1 MQLVAK
7 NRGIKYPLSRPDEI
21 PFPIHNHKA
30 SQADESPFFLN
41 SFSLFLLLLFSVFFH
56 CILSVGFSSFDTL
69 SFPHQAQKAF
79 DHGKQASLS
88 QSFIYEPVSF
98 ETNSP
103 LFSTPNTKTMPRPA
117 HGAVGLAF
125 IGTRVLQTVCLL
137 VSMSLV
143 AKFIE
148 AMVDDQQAPPAPLVG
163 VLCVVCFAI
172 LYCATTLL
180 LYWDHQLPLLPT
192 AGLDGLFFL
201 ALMISSI
208 IIGKPL
214 SYLSCKAAS
223 GGAKELVENVG
234 QNLGKN
240 PTSTAVAAATAAAV
254 TTAPTVAAYTAT
266 TPTTTYASTVYTT
279 TTVANAAVTVAAT
292 LSPGSSTKVVGSDGN
307 TYTISGRLLKRVE
320 EVTTMDYANW
330 IQGGTPSDCTMMKAV
345 WGFGIALT
353 ILFVFSAVMVLFI
366 WKAGRAKSAPKQV
379 AEGA

>member
-1 MQLVAK
+1 
-7 NRGIKYPLSRPDEI
+7 
-21 PFPIHNHKA
+21 
-30 SQADESPFFLN
+30 
-41 SFSLFLLLLFSVFFH
+41 
-56 CILSVGFSSFDTL
+56 
-69 SFPHQAQKAF
+69 
-79 DHGKQASLS
+79 
-88 QSFIYEPVSF
+88 
-98 ETNSP
+98 
-103 LFSTPNTKTMPRPA
+103 MPRPA

-125 IGTRVLQTVCLL
+125 IGTRVLQTICLL
-137 VSMSLV
+137 VSMSLA

-163 VLCVVCFAI
+163 ILCVVCFAI
-172 LYCATTLL
+172 LYCGTTLL

-192 AGLDGLFFL
+192 AGLDSLFFL

-223 GGAKELVENVG
+223 GSAGELIENVG

-240 PTSTAVAAATAAAV
+240 PTTTTAAAAAAVAA

-266 TPTTTYASTVYTT
+266 TPTATYASTVVSYTT
-279 TTVANAAVTVAAT
+279 TTISNAAVTVAAT
-292 LSPGSSTKVVGSDGN
+292 LSPGSSTTVVGSDGK
-307 TYTISGRLLKRVE
+307 TYTISSRLIKRVE
-320 EVTTMDYANW
+320 EVTTVDYANW
-330 IQGGTPSDCTMMKAV
+330 IRGGTPSDCTMMKAV

-353 ILFVFSAVMVLFI
+353 LMFVFSAVMVMFI